1 MELTPQWKAVIEE
14 IISREVPPGRSPVEH
29 NPNDPGG
36 VTAWGLSQAAHPD
49 IDVVTLTKDDAIRVY
64 WSRYITPTNLHL
76 LNNIKLGGRLAD
88 FAVVCGPGAMSY
100 AVKTALFLLGKPVN
114 TGVRL
119 LTADEVKAIN
129 GLKGEDAQAFT
140 RLINSIQGLI
150 FWMGFVQARRA
161 IAEALANPHRRPFLK
176 GWMRARIWEV

>member
-36 VTAWGLSQAAHPD
+36 VTAWGISQAAHPD

-76 LNNIKLGGRLAD
+76 LNDVRLGGRLAD

-100 AVKTALFLLGKPVN
+100 AVKTTLFLLGKPVN

-119 LTADEVKAIN
+119 LTVDEVKVIN
-129 GLKGEDAQAFT
+129 GLKGEDRQAFI
-140 RLINSIQGLI
+140 RLVNSIQGLI

-161 IAEALANPHRRPFLK
+161 VAEALANPHRRPFLK